1 MKLAIIGSGYLV
13 FCIEFSK
20 YFNVTCFD
28 INKDRIQELKK
39 DRSNQQHQKKWNLK
53 KIIFTPMNQ

>member
-1 MKLAIIGSGYLV
+1 MKLAIIGSGYVGLPLA
-13 FCIEFSK
+13 IEFSK

-39 DRSNQQHQKKWNLK
+39 GSIKISNIKKVK
-53 KIIFTPMNQ
+53 F

>member
-1 MKLAIIGSGYLV
+1 MKLAIIGSGYVGLPLA
-13 FCIEFSK
+13 IEFSK

-39 DRSNQQHQKKWNLK
+39 GIDQNQQHQKSEILK
-53 KIIFTPMNQ
+53 KK